1 MLYFNSD
8 YLEGAHPA
16 VLQRLLDT
24 NLEQTV
30 GYGQDAYCAQA
41 KDKIR
46 AACHCPNAQV
56 EFLVGGTQTNATV
69 IRSLLRPYQ
78 GVLAA
83 DTGHIA
89 LHEAGAI
96 EAGGHKVLTVPQHE
110 GKVAA
115 ADLTAWIEKFYR
127 DGSWDHMVCPGMVYI
142 SHPTEYGTLYTKAEL
157 EAIRAVCDRYQ
168 LYQIGRAHV

>member
-46 AACHCPNAQV
+46 DRLPLPQRSGGIPGGRHPDQRHRHPQSPAAP
-56 EFLVGGTQTNATV
+56 
-69 IRSLLRPYQ
+69 IRAC
-78 GVLAA
+78 LAA

-96 EAGGHKVLTVPQHE
+96 EA
-110 GKVAA
+110 
-115 ADLTAWIEKFYR
+115 TAVTR
-127 DGSWDHMVCPGMVYI
+127 C
-142 SHPTEYGTLYTKAEL
+142 
-157 EAIRAVCDRYQ
+157 
-168 LYQIGRAHV
+168 